1 MASAPFGI
9 VTRNVNGD
17 AERRGRCGTPRAMRN
32 AEGGAGRRGRCG
44 TPRAV
49 RDAEGGAGR
58 RGRRPLRFW
67 AYIFVIH
74 GRLGRRNA
82 APTVVLG
89 YISGVRKDR
98 ARPQSSVT
106 GAGQGLC
113 RTLSAAKLFP
123 SAGQRPSASPS
134 YSENLPQYPFPSGS
148 GLSCAYPLP

>member
-1 MASAPFGI
+1 MTNCRGA
-9 VTRNVNGD
+9 VWNCN
-17 AERRGRCGTPRAMRN
+17 AER
-32 AEGGAGRRGRCG
+32 EWRCG

-49 RDAEGGAGR
+49 RVSGGHLCLR
-58 RGRRPLRFW
+58 QKHRPNRQVRTFPT
-67 AYIFVIH
+67 IVICDVFVIH

-82 APTVVLG
+82 APTVVLI

-98 ARPQSSVT
+98 ARHRRSAT